1 MEFFGNQ
8 KRKINRMRQL
18 LHAFCLLIL
27 FSQLIW
33 PQSTGIIQGLAYD
46 TEGNPIPALN
56 VILIGT
62 NRGDATDADGQFII
76 QGIQPGTYT
85 VAFEHISF
93 KPRHIENLVIREDTL
108 NLGTVTLERRV
119 IPIHEVVVTAT
130 RSDRRVVD
138 VSRSV
143 NIVPAW
149 RIEERNAKTSAEALR
164 EETGIFIQK
173 TSHGGGS
180 AIIRGLS
187 SNQVLLLVD
196 GVRLNNS
203 TYRLGNHQYLTTVDN
218 FIVDR
223 LEVVRGPTSVLYGSD
238 ALGGTVNA
246 ITKIPTLTN
255 AGPAMNFRIGS
266 QYASADQEKTAR
278 ADITLHNHRWA
289 LLTGFSYKDYGDL
302 RRGGNS
308 SHPELEN
315 ATDGRIQ
322 RPTGFSAYDL
332 DTKLVYSLKP
342 EQRFIIAYQMA
353 KRINVPRYDKYENNG
368 YFRWVYTPQN
378 RNLVYMTYENTSK
391 DKFFSSLRASVSYH
405 IQEEG
410 CETQKKADDPLTKE
424 HDKVGTLG
432 LALQLDSEFRRHRLS
447 YGVDIYTDDVSSN
460 SRTIAGNGTVKA
472 DERGRYPDNATYTSI
487 GAFFQDEIRIANTWT
502 ATAGVRASRFATNFT
517 LDQTE
522 TYAGP
527 GNIDLDFQS
536 LTGSLGIV
544 RKITETF
551 FLDANIGQAFRAPNL
566 SDLAKLGESK
576 GDTYE
581 VPNADLTPEK
591 MVSVD
596 IGFKLQSA
604 SVSSS
609 ASAYY
614 ARITDLIT
622 SADAVWNGSGEID
635 INGAMY
641 KVKSKQNIGDA
652 YIRGLEG
659 SVQIDLY
666 RNLSCYGN
674 ITTTYGHNTTGDEPV
689 GGIPPTFGLAGLE
702 WRKGEYHLAAY
713 VRFAGD
719 QDRLSTDDRDDPRIP
734 ESGTPGWITLN
745 LRGGFPLRDRL
756 GIRLAIEN
764 ILDLNYREHGSGIN
778 GPGRNFIISM
788 TLNN

>member
-1 MEFFGNQ
+1 
-8 KRKINRMRQL
+8 MRQL
-18 LHAFCLLIL
+18 FYAFWLLIL
-27 FSQLIW
+27 FSQQIW
-33 PQSTGIIQGLAYD
+33 PQSSGIIQGCAHD
-46 TEGNPIPALN
+46 TEGNPIPTLN

-62 NRGDATDADGQFII
+62 NQGAATDADGYFII

-85 VAFEHISF
+85 VTFEHISF
-93 KPRHIENLVIREDTL
+93 KPLSIENLVIREDTL
-108 NLGTVTLERRV
+108 SLGTVTLKQLI

-130 RSDRRVVD
+130 RSNRRVVD
-138 VSRSV
+138 VSRPV
-143 NIVPAW
+143 NVVPAQ

-180 AIIRGLS
+180 AIIRGFS
-187 SNQVLLLVD
+187 SNQVLLLID

-203 TYRLGNHQYLTTVDN
+203 TYRLGNHQYLTSVDN

-238 ALGGTVNA
+238 AMGGAVNA

-255 AGPAMNFRIGS
+255 TDPAMNYRIGS
-266 QYASADQEKTAR
+266 RYASADQEKTAR

-289 LLTGFSYKDYGDL
+289 LLTGFSYKGYGDL
-302 RRGGNS
+302 RRGSNS

-315 ATDGRIQ
+315 ATDGCIQ

-332 DTKLVYSLKP
+332 DAKLVYSLKP
-342 EQRFIIAYQMA
+342 EQRFIMAYQMA
-353 KRINVPRYDKYENNG
+353 KKIDVPRYDKYENNG
-368 YFRWVYTPQN
+368 YHRWVYTPQN
-378 RNLVYMTYENTSK
+378 RNLFYMIYENASK

-410 CETQKKADDPLTKE
+410 RETQKMVDDPISKE
-424 HDKVGTLG
+424 RDKVNTLG
-432 LALQLDSEFRRHRLS
+432 LTLQLDSEFRRHHLS
-447 YGVDIYTDDVSSN
+447 YGVDIYADDVSSN
-460 SRTIAGNGTVKA
+460 SRTIAGNGIVKV
-472 DERGRYPDNATYTSI
+472 DERGRYPDNAAYASI
-487 GAFFQDEIRIANTWT
+487 GAFLQDEIRIAKTWT
-502 ATAGVRASRFATNFT
+502 ATAGVRASRFTTTFT
-517 LDQTE
+517 LDQTD
-522 TYAGP
+522 THASL
-527 GNIDLDFQS
+527 GNIDLDYQS
-536 LTGSLGIV
+536 VTGSLGIV
-544 RKITETF
+544 RKITETL
-551 FLDANIGQAFRAPNL
+551 FLNANVGQAFRAPNL

-591 MVSVD
+591 MLSVD
-596 IGFKLQSA
+596 IGFKIQSA
-604 SVSSS
+604 SVRSSV
-609 ASAYY
+609 SAYY
-614 ARITDLIT
+614 AHITDMIT

-635 INGAMY
+635 INGVMY

-652 YIRGLEG
+652 YIRGFESSL
-659 SVQIDLY
+659 QIDLY

-674 ITTTYGHNTTGDEPV
+674 LTTTYGHNTTGDEPV

-702 WRKGEYHLAAY
+702 WRKSECHLAAY

-745 LRGGFPLRDRL
+745 LRGGFPLWDRL

-778 GPGRNFIISM
+778 GPGQNFIISL